1 MDAMVPQVG
10 AWWTCCSALW
20 LDVGRAGIMQPPPPD
35 GIDDDAKTPR
45 VVPLL
50 DLLDNEPTPNLR
62 LRRDRAYVRQHA
74 YGCRLPGGG
83 LWKLALHTDRRF
95 ATLERLLWW
104 AILAPPA
111 ALLLATALVLLYWR
125 VRGR

>member
-1 MDAMVPQVG
+1 M
-10 AWWTCCSALW
+10 
-20 LDVGRAGIMQPPPPD
+20 
-35 GIDDDAKTPR
+35 
-45 VVPLL
+45 
-50 DLLDNEPTPNLR
+50 
-62 LRRDRAYVRQHA
+62 
-74 YGCRLPGGG
+74 
-83 LWKLALHTDRRF
+83 ALHTDRRF